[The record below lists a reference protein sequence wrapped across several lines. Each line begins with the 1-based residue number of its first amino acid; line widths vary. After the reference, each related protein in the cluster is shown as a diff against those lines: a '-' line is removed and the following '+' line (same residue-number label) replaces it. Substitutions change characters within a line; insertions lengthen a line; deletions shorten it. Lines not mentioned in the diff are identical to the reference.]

1 MNTPVIDFHSH
12 LGRWARLGMDFKLEE
27 YVSIMDRAGID
38 ISCINCINFSDA
50 KRGNDLVARAVT
62 EYPDRFIGVAYV
74 TPMYPSE
81 TIPELERCFDQL
93 GFKFIKLYPDYLGKP
108 IDDQSYSGI
117 FEWANER
124 KIVIMSHSSYV
135 PIHGTADG
143 SHPAS
148 SDNTL
153 TMPDRFIPLAE
164 KYDGVTWVLAHSGNA
179 RPGQKMATAA
189 ARKCPN
195 IFLETC
201 TSLAEHDTIE
211 LLVSEAGE
219 DRILYGSDMPLMEP
233 LYQIGRI
240 VTADIPELAKIKI
253 LGSNAAKLLQIPIA

>member
-50 KRGNDLVARAVT
+50 RRGNDLVARAIT

-74 TPMYPSE
+74 TPMYPAE

-108 IDDQSYSGI
+108 IDDHSYSGI

-124 KIVIMSHSSYV
+124 NIVIMSHSSYV
-135 PIHGTADG
+135 PTHGTADS

-189 ARKCPN
+189 ARKCSN

-211 LLVSEAGE
+211 LLVREAGE

-240 VTADIPELAKIKI
+240 VTADIPDTAKIKI
-253 LGSNAAKLLQIPIA
+253 LGTNAANLLEIPIS